1 VNLQTIA
8 DAHEEVALVSTLRS
22 PNLLLIGPDAA
33 IREFLHPLIESLE
46 APVVYCDAATPE
58 FPTAPTGSLI
68 VHDVARLTP
77 DHQQQLLDWI
87 NDPSRGARVIAT
99 SAGPVFP
106 DVRCG
111 AFSDALYYRINTFTV
126 MLTREPDMR
135 GVGQAPRSP
144 ESPNWM
150 GTTF

>member
-22 PNLLLIGPDAA
+22 PNLLLIGPDEAV
-33 IREFLHPLIESLE
+33 REFLDPLIESLE
-46 APVVYCDAATPE
+46 APVVYCDGAQPE
-58 FPTAPTGSLI
+58 FPNAPTGSLI
-68 VHDVARLTP
+68 VHGVAQLTP

-87 NDPSRGARVIAT
+87 NDPSRSARVIAT

-106 DVRCG
+106 DVKSG
-111 AFSDALYYRINTFTV
+111 LFSDGLYYRINTFTV

-135 GVGQAPRSP
+135 GVGHAQRSA
-144 ESPNWM
+144 ESLYWVD
-150 GTTF
+150 TTF

>member
-1 VNLQTIA
+1 MNLQTIA

-33 IREFLHPLIESLE
+33 IREFLDPLIESLD
-46 APVVYCDAATPE
+46 APVVYCDGAQPE

-68 VHDVARLTP
+68 LHDVDQLTP

-87 NDPSRGARVIAT
+87 NDPSRSARVIAT

-106 DVRCG
+106 HVKAG
-111 AFSDALYYRINTFTV
+111 TFSDGLYYRINTFTV
-126 MLTREPDMR
+126 MLTGEPDIR
-135 GVGQAPRSP
+135 GVGQPQRSA
-144 ESPNWM
+144 ESPHWM

>member
-33 IREFLHPLIESLE
+33 IRVFLDPLMESLE
-46 APVVYCDAATPE
+46 APVVYCDGANPE
-58 FPTAPTGSLI
+58 FPSAPIGSLI
-68 VHDVARLTP
+68 VHDVARLSP

-87 NDPSRGARVIAT
+87 NDASRRARVIAT

-106 DVRCG
+106 DVKG
-111 AFSDALYYRINTFTV
+111 GTFSDGLYYRLNTFTV
-126 MLTREPDMR
+126 MLTGEPDIR
-135 GVGQAPRSP
+135 GIGQPQGSP
-144 ESPNWM
+144 ESQHWT

>member
-33 IREFLHPLIESLE
+33 IRVFLDPLIESLE
-46 APVVYCDAATPE
+46 APVAYCDGANPE
-58 FPTAPTGSLI
+58 FPSAPIGSLI

-87 NDPSRGARVIAT
+87 SDPSRSARVIAT

-106 DVRCG
+106 GVKG
-111 AFSDALYYRINTFTV
+111 GTFSDGLYYRLNTFTV
-126 MLTREPDMR
+126 MLTGERDIR
-135 GVGQAPRSP
+135 GIGPQRSL
-144 ESPNWM
+144 ESQHWT